1 MGFEKIRFEE
11 WLVKTVTQSIGTLEV
26 MLESMGLSIM
36 ISWCRIGLH
45 QGSVLS
51 PISWHLPAKRFY
63 HKTIIFQDT
72 ELPPNLFGE
81 VP

>member
-36 ISWCRIGLH
+36 ISWSG
-45 QGSVLS
+45 
-51 PISWHLPAKRFY
+51 
-63 HKTIIFQDT
+63 
-72 ELPPNLFGE
+72 
-81 VP
+81 